1 MPSIPKPVLLVV
13 LDGFGYSPSERG
25 NAIRDA
31 NTPNLDSIERS
42 FPLTTLQASGVAVG
56 LPWGEPGNSEVGH
69 LTMGAGRPIYHH
81 LPRII
86 VAIHDGTFYENPAFK
101 KATEHVA
108 KNDSALHIIGL
119 ASSGSVHSYT
129 EHLQALLE
137 LATRAELK
145 RVYLHLLADGK
156 DASPR
161 EGRLFLA
168 RIEERIAA
176 KHPNVEIVSVVGRFY
191 AMDRD
196 GQWARIRKAY
206 ELFTEAA
213 GTPFDDPIR
222 YLESSYAAGTFDEFV
237 EPGYLARDGK
247 PVGRI
252 KANDA
257 IIFFNFREDSMRE
270 ITQAFAKEEFSSFPR
285 RRLTNL
291 VVATMTE
298 YDSSLPNVAAAFPPL
313 EIHWPLAR
321 VLAVTDKTQLH
332 IAESEKYAHVTY
344 FFNGGAETPF
354 PHEDR
359 ILVPSLSVPHF
370 DEHPEMRAGELT
382 NRILE
387 NLGRYDFILANFA
400 NADMVGHT
408 GNYPAIVRAVE
419 SLDAALGQLFDAILA
434 RDGAMILTGDHGNA
448 EQKIHPYTGE
458 AVTAH
463 TANPVPF
470 ILVGKRYR
478 RASPRTNAEL
488 REALREPAGI
498 LIDIA
503 PTILALMDLP
513 KPDEMT
519 GRSLLATLH

>member
-1 MPSIPKPVLLVV
+1 MPSIPKPVLLAV
-13 LDGFGYSPSERG
+13 LDGFGYSSSARG

-31 NTPNLDSIERS
+31 NTPNLDAIERS

-86 VAIHDGTFYENPAFK
+86 VAIHDGTFYDNPAFK
-101 KATEHVA
+101 KATEHVQ

-145 RVYLHLLADGK
+145 RVYLHFITDGK
-156 DASPR
+156 DASPQ
-161 EGRLFLA
+161 EGRSFFA
-168 RIEERIAA
+168 RVEERIAL
-176 KHPNVEIVSVVGRFY
+176 KHPNAVITSVIGRFY

-196 GQWARIRKAY
+196 AQWARIRKAY
-206 ELFTEAA
+206 ELFTEAK
-213 GTPFDDPIR
+213 GTPFEDPIR
-222 YLESSYAAGTFDEFV
+222 YLENSYAAGIFDEFI
-237 EPGYLARDGK
+237 EPGYRAKNGK

-252 KANDA
+252 RADDA
-257 IIFFNFREDSMRE
+257 VIFFNFREDSMRE
-270 ITQAFAKEEFSSFPR
+270 ITQAFAKEEFGAFPR
-285 RRLTNL
+285 ERVPNL
-291 VVATMTE
+291 AIATMTE
-298 YDSSLPNVAAAFPPL
+298 YDSSLKGVAAAFPPL

-344 FFNGGAETPF
+344 FFNGGVETPF

-370 DEHPEMRAGELT
+370 DEHPEMRTQEIT
-382 NRILE
+382 DRILE

-408 GNYPAIVRAVE
+408 GNYPAIVRAIE
-419 SLDAALGQLFDAILA
+419 SLDAAIGQLLDAILG

-463 TANPVPF
+463 TVNPVPF
-470 ILVGKRYR
+470 ALVGKRYR
-478 RASPRTNAEL
+478 RPSPRTDAEL
-488 REALREPAGI
+488 REAMREPAGI
-498 LIDIA
+498 LIDVA

-519 GRSLLATLH
+519 GRSLLGTLR